1 MPLYSWQN
9 IARRMQGVKNP
20 VGAEIG
26 VHRGDLSRRLL
37 TAMPDL
43 KLYMIDAWSPD
54 TYAGK
59 GDDAAH
65 ADKRKLYEDGCED
78 NYLAALIVASEFP
91 SRAIVQRGFSKHEV
105 EYFLNESFDF
115 IYIDAA
121 HDYESVKADIMAWL
135 PKVKKGGYI
144 CGHDYGVFDGVKK
157 SVDEIFRERV
167 DLDSDF
173 TWWVRV

>member
-1 MPLYSWQN
+1 MPAYSWQN
-9 IARRMQGVKNP
+9 IARRMRGIKNP

-37 TAMPDL
+37 MAMPDL

-91 SRAIVQRGFSKHEV
+91 GRAFVQRGFSKNEV
-105 EYFLNESFDF
+105 ELFLNGSLNFAF
-115 IYIDAA
+115 LDAA
-121 HDYESVKADIMAWL
+121 HDEFSVSEDSRIWL
-135 PKVKKGGYI
+135 PKVKPGGYL

-157 SVDEIFRERV
+157 AVDEIFRERV
-167 DLDSDF
+167 ELDSDF

>member
-9 IARRMQGVKNP
+9 IARRMRGIKNP
-20 VGAEIG
+20 FGAEIG

-43 KLYMIDAWSPD
+43 KLCMIDAWSPD

-91 SRAIVQRGFSKHEV
+91 GRAFVQRGFSKHEV

-135 PKVKKGGYI
+135 PKVKKGGYL

-157 SVDEIFRERV
+157 AVDEIFRERV